1 MFREFLKGEA
11 HLWYHC
17 LQWRTYLLER
27 GGWQYIYHSPQAKV
41 VVAWPNDAPPPLG
54 TALIVS
60 PALVSTGVAA
70 GGEGEE
76 VCLCPLP
83 PEATLRQQSQLEYI
97 FLSHIILKN

>member
-1 MFREFLKGEA
+1 MVSLSAVACIPSRK
-11 HLWYHC
+11 
-17 LQWRTYLLER
+17 

-41 VVAWPNDAPPPLG
+41 VVAWPNAAPPPLG
-54 TALIVS
+54 TPLIVS

-70 GGEGEE
+70 GGGEE